1 MVSLIPINQ
10 SRSLDYEFNSY
21 ENQKVSI
28 NYINN
33 FNEPDTLYHFLK
45 SNKEMSRFFDILTVS
60 NLDYEYTDSILHKTL
75 FVTGNEYIKDD
86 IYNYIIENNDIELA
100 RAIIKYNTL
109 SYKISYQDM
118 IQSERF
124 YIKSNYK
131 ECSDI
136 KLDVIT
142 DIHIDHVIL
151 NKSSKIIIGNMKI
164 GNNAVIHLLD
174 NLLLPKVLL

>member
-1 MVSLIPINQ
+1 
-10 SRSLDYEFNSY
+10 
-21 ENQKVSI
+21 
-28 NYINN
+28 
-33 FNEPDTLYHFLK
+33 
-45 SNKEMSRFFDILTVS
+45 MSRFFDILTVS

-151 NKSSKIIIGNMKI
+151 NKSSKIIMGNIKI